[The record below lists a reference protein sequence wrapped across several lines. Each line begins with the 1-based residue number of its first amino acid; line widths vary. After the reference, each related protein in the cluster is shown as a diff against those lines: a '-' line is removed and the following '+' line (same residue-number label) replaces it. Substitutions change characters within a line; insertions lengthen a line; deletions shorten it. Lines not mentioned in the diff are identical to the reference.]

1 MKSKEAIAEMF
12 GGSFFFALVTCGKGL
27 FFMEALP
34 RDLSGG
40 LAALAIPEPVQ
51 TAYSAGRHA
60 GRLLAE
66 LSYLARALAQA
77 THDEPFDYAAYLAH
91 MGLAQRYGSAKGF
104 VHGYFFDRRNPDSLR
119 TAMDDLQKEAA
130 ALSGNLGTAALQ
142 HAKLAAAAFDRA
154 AMNLAPEL
162 ALQKVRDCLQAVSGA
177 AGQRLTGEE
186 AEAFL
191 CGKAAQRLR
200 VLFATGAKKQ
210 AIAAELSRLLTIAD
224 TSILPMDLAALYRLQ
239 VQSQLLSKNGRL
251 IAAREELREAVERL
265 FRM

>member
-1 MKSKEAIAEMF
+1 MQP
-12 GGSFFFALVTCGKGL
+12 
-27 FFMEALP
+27 LP
-34 RDLSGG
+34 RDLGGG
-40 LAALAIPEPVQ
+40 LAALAIPAPVRN
-51 TAYSAGRHA
+51 AYAAGCHA
-60 GRLLAE
+60 GRLLSE
-66 LSYLARALAQA
+66 LSYLAHALAQA
-77 THDEPFDYAAYLAH
+77 TPDEPFDYAAYLAH

-119 TAMDDLQKEAA
+119 TAMDDLQKETASLA
-130 ALSGNLGTAALQ
+130 GNLGDVALR
-142 HAKLAAAAFDRA
+142 HAKLAASAFDRA

-162 ALQKVRDCLQAVSGA
+162 ALQKVRDCLQALSGA

-191 CGKAAQRLR
+191 CGQAAQRLR

-224 TSILPMDLAALYRLQ
+224 TSVLPLDLAALYRLQ
-239 VQSQLLSKNGRL
+239 VQGQLLEKNGRL
-251 IAAREELREAVERL
+251 IAAREELRESVERL

>member
-1 MKSKEAIAEMF
+1 MQP
-12 GGSFFFALVTCGKGL
+12 
-27 FFMEALP
+27 LP
-34 RDLSGG
+34 RDLGGG
-40 LAALAIPEPVQ
+40 LAALAIPVPVR
-51 TAYSAGRHA
+51 TAYAAGCHA
-60 GRLLAE
+60 GRLLSE
-66 LSYLARALAQA
+66 LSYLAHALAQA
-77 THDEPFDYAAYLAH
+77 TPDEPFDYAAYLAH

-119 TAMDDLQKEAA
+119 TAMDDLQKETASLA
-130 ALSGNLGTAALQ
+130 GNLGDVALR
-142 HAKLAAAAFDRA
+142 HAKLAASAFDRA

-162 ALQKVRDCLQAVSGA
+162 ALQKVRDCLQAFAGA

-191 CGKAAQRLR
+191 CGKISQHLR

-224 TSILPMDLAALYRLQ
+224 TSALPLDLAALYRLQ
-239 VQSQLLSKNGRL
+239 VQGQLLERNGRL
-251 IAAREELREAVERL
+251 IAAREELRESVERL